1 MKPLPLPQ
9 GTGGSAAIIGPVLS
23 QIDYWSTP
31 QLSLIIPAGAA
42 NQSLPDVVVAALPS
56 GITVVRAV
64 AMIKFRSISNAGAA
78 NKLSGGQH
86 IQVQKGGAGGYADAI
101 SLIDDQ
107 LTVAAATVDAPGD
120 VIIGD
125 HNVVAKVTGNDTY
138 NFQWTSA
145 NADVANLTLNDVQM
159 GLRIWFSV

>member
-1 MKPLPLPQ
+1 
-9 GTGGSAAIIGPVLS
+9 
-23 QIDYWSTP
+23 
-31 QLSLIIPAGAA
+31 
-42 NQSLPDVVVAALPS
+42 
-56 GITVVRAV
+56 
-64 AMIKFRSISNAGAA
+64 
-78 NKLSGGQH
+78 
-86 IQVQKGGAGGYADAI
+86 
-101 SLIDDQ
+101 
-107 LTVAAATVDAPGD
+107 